1 MGVPELQKLR
11 CNWPAI
17 TIQDLSGDGEEE
29 VAAATAAAAAYHIS
43 EDNEGEEELRDG
55 VSVA

>member
-1 MGVPELQKLR
+1 MGVPELEKLR

-29 VAAATAAAAAYHIS
+29 VAAAAAAAYHIS

-55 VSVA
+55 VSMA